1 MRWHVLADPV
11 CGEQKGQE
19 CGLYHTL
26 LEHVSECRQV
36 LADLLWLLDLA
47 ALLLNPG
54 VNLPGL
60 LRTDLRHK
68 ESRNLLGIEP
78 NSPEQRQGN
87 AARLQH
93 DIHLPVRFLS
103 YQLKGRVRSLQ
114 ALIRL

>member
-1 MRWHVLADPV
+1 MI
-11 CGEQKGQE
+11 
-19 CGLYHTL
+19 
-26 LEHVSECRQV
+26 RQV

-60 LRTDLRHK
+60 LGTDLRHK
-68 ESRNLLGIEP
+68 ESRKLLGIEA

-93 DIHLPVRFLS
+93 DIHLPVRFFL
-103 YQLKGRVRSLQ
+103 QTFKERVRYLQ
-114 ALIRL
+114 ARIKL